1 MAGGAFE
8 RVARGGYLAPANRE
22 ELAMAK
28 AAKSMK
34 GDSSEAQAQ
43 SLLDALEKTAGNF
56 GSAAQLK
63 AKPAANRILGAD
75 PQVQAAIVMRVL
87 HDLGALRE
95 KIEGDDP
102 PDLFNVHHVDGYSYA
117 GVDIIPALLT
127 PKLPLTDAQVVEALR
142 EVARYEHIAIET
154 MPFLPALFKYLDAR
168 VSRQG
173 FPAGARPQAK
183 KIARALLTMEGAAES
198 RLSERFAALAKA

>member
-1 MAGGAFE
+1 
-8 RVARGGYLAPANRE
+8 
-22 ELAMAK
+22 MAK
-28 AAKSMK
+28 AARAANAAKAAKDGSP
-34 GDSSEAQAQ
+34 DAQAK
-43 SLLDALEKTAGNF
+43 SLLDALEKSAGNF

-63 AKPAANRILGAD
+63 AKPAAKKILAAD
-75 PQVQAAIVMRVL
+75 PQVQAAVVMRVL
-87 HDLGALRE
+87 RDLGALRE

-127 PKLPLTDAQVVEALR
+127 SKLPLTDAQVVEALR
-142 EVARYEHIAIET
+142 EVAKYEHIAIET

-173 FPAGARPQAK
+173 FPAAARPQAK
-183 KIARALLTMEGAAES
+183 KIARALLTMEGAAET